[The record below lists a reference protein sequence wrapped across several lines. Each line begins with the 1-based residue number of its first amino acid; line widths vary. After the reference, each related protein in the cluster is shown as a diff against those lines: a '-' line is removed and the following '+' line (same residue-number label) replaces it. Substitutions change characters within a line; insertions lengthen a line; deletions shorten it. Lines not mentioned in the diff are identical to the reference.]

1 MQCMEVIKV
10 TYEQEE
16 ILSEMYDDSDN
27 NNYLI
32 NLINEEAQNES
43 KQ

>member
-16 ILSEMYDDSDN
+16 ILSEMYSDN
-27 NNYLI
+27 GIEYLI